1 MRKLFNRHSNSAR
14 PTTSLRT
21 RLLITYLIISLF
33 AVLIIGSL
41 SVNNIYQFSRRE
53 VERTSLGNLK
63 AAGNTLLSS
72 IGELRLEG
80 IRPVIEQSSLR
91 AITAYMQYGA
101 ADYEDMLDLRL
112 HLNTTMKYSN
122 IHSLFLINP
131 ENRYLSNRT
140 SPSFSWE
147 LLSSFR
153 WFDEWYAGSENYR
166 WGTTYQLDGFN
177 VIPYLRKISAGG
189 QTIGLSVLNVYEWSL
204 YETCRIYGN
213 IVVLDRDNTVL
224 SAADKRALGRNFFTA
239 YGITPSEKDDAESYV
254 FTSGDNQYLAVYYAI
269 PNSPFR
275 MVEILSFDATQSVM
289 KDMLSSTLVI
299 VGVCTVLCIAL
310 AVWMSSLIT
319 RPIKKI
325 RATVDAL
332 DLGSLHSGMHARSND
347 EIGLLIDSIN
357 NMTQRLHNSKQ
368 EILHISEER
377 RLAEFRAIQLQINP
391 HFLYNTLSSI
401 CWLTDQGQT
410 ESVKFV
416 TNALS
421 TLFRIS
427 VNHGE
432 QMLRV
437 QDEISH
443 ARCYLDIQTVRH
455 AGEFTYQIDV
465 DPDIL
470 DFYMIKIL
478 VQPLAENA
486 LYHGIRENGVTN
498 GFLRIRGFR
507 RGDDIVLEVIDNG
520 DTPQA
525 RIDRMNEVLDN
536 PDQENDIGIGMLNVH
551 NRIRYYY
558 QKSYGLR
565 YRKEGIYT
573 IASIQI
579 PIQEEQ

>member
-1 MRKLFNRHSNSAR
+1 MKKLFNRRSNNAR

-53 VERTSLGNLK
+53 VERTSIGNLK
-63 AAGNTLLSS
+63 AAGNTLIAS

-80 IRPVIEQSSLR
+80 IRPVIEQASLR
-91 AITAYMQYGA
+91 AITSYMNNGFA
-101 ADYEDMLDLRL
+101 EYEDMLELKL

-122 IHSLFLINP
+122 IHSLFLINSD
-131 ENRYLSNRT
+131 NTIISNR
-140 SPSFSWE
+140 SSKSFSWE
-147 LLSSFR
+147 LLSSFP
-153 WFDEWYAGSENYR
+153 WFDDWYSSPENYR
-166 WGTTYQLDGFN
+166 WGSTYQLDGFN
-177 VIPYLRKISAGG
+177 VIPYLRKIISNGKM
-189 QTIGLSVLNVYEWSL
+189 IGLSVLNVYEWSL

-224 SAADKRALGRNFFTA
+224 SSVNKQTLGQNFFTA
-239 YGITPSEKDDAESYV
+239 YGISPSSKDDAGSYI
-254 FTSGDNQYLAVYYAI
+254 FSSGDEQFLAVYYAI

-275 MVEILSFDATQSVM
+275 MAEILSFDATQSVM

-299 VGVCTVLCIAL
+299 VGICTVFCIAL
-310 AVWMSSLIT
+310 SVWMSSLIT
-319 RPIKKI
+319 KPIKKI
-325 RATVDAL
+325 RATIDAL
-332 DLGSLHSGMHARSND
+332 DLGSLYSGMHAHSND

-357 NMTQRLHNSKQ
+357 NMTQRLNNSKL

-427 VNHGE
+427 VNHGD

-470 DFYMIKIL
+470 DYFIIKIL
-478 VQPLAENA
+478 LQPLAENA
-486 LYHGIRENGVTN
+486 LYHGIRENSVKN

-507 RGDDIVLEVIDNG
+507 SGDDLVLEVIDNG
-520 DTPQA
+520 DTPQT
-525 RIDRMNEVLDN
+525 RIDHMNEILDN
-536 PDQENDIGIGMLNVH
+536 PDEVNDAGIGMLNVH

-573 IASIQI
+573 IARIQI
-579 PIQEEQ
+579 PIQEE